1 MCYFCNT
8 LKLLDK
14 KYMIEDQKDEY
25 FSEQS
30 RLLSPRKDDEG
41 MVEIDDDHFII
52 VTGINI
58 TYLKRIEKSGKFFYV
73 HHRIDG
79 PAYFDSNGTKVWE
92 INGKDITQ
100 QIYEWSIA
108 HEIDLYNL
116 TDEDIALIKIT
127 WI

>member
-1 MCYFCNT
+1 M
-8 LKLLDK
+8 LK
-14 KYMIEDQKDEY
+14 EQKNEY
-25 FSEQS
+25 FDEQW

-41 MVEIDDDHFII
+41 MVEIDEDHFII

-92 INGKDITQ
+92 INGKDITK
-100 QIYEWSIA
+100 QIYEWSIQ

-116 TDEDIALIKIT
+116 SDEDIALIKLT
-127 WI
+127 WV